1 MLNQPLRRLIE
12 HDKTVT
18 VPPQASVH
26 DVAGLMLER
35 AVGAVMVVDNG
46 VLAFNRS
53 DAVTFGGLV
62 SGSGQLRQ
70 IGSGTTTLTISFTLT
85 AHARMPG
92 GIVAASPPPAPA
104 AASRLS
110 ITGSPS

>member
-46 VLAFNRS
+46 VLTGILSERDVVFRVVARGL
-53 DAVTFGGLV
+53 DARTVRVREVMTPHPVSVHPDATFG
-62 SGSGQLRQ
+62 
-70 IGSGTTTLTISFTLT
+70 
-85 AHARMPG
+85 HD
-92 GIVAASPPPAPA
+92 
-104 AASRLS
+104 
-110 ITGSPS
+110 